1 MLECHDDD
9 DHIDSQRRK
18 KNRIVMLEWILIEKK
33 KFLIEFMCVCVS
45 PQEFFFFVIES
56 FSLYMLFDTFVI
68 DTTKMRFLF
77 FRN

>member
-45 PQEFFFFVIES
+45 PQEFFFCNRILFT
-56 FSLYMLFDTFVI
+56 LYAF
-68 DTTKMRFLF
+68 
-77 FRN
+77 